1 MIYFSYRSVCAM
13 LLPGDIAGKKIGTI
27 LISIIFLK
35 LLFRFITY
43 KNVTDL
49 LTCQYPIP
57 VNCCYKDVKN
67 TMFTLL
73 KSKKYSNTFSL

>member
-1 MIYFSYRSVCAM
+1 MIYFSCCGVCAM
-13 LLPGDIAGKKIGTI
+13 LLAGNITGKKIRTI

-35 LLFRFITY
+35 LLFRIITY
-43 KNVTDL
+43 KNARDM

-57 VNCCYKDVKN
+57 VNYCYKEVKN

-73 KSKKYSNTFSL
+73 KSKKYSDTFIA